1 MSSEKGRGMLR
12 SFVRLLYQSTPAEF
26 RSAYRLAES
35 VERLRA
41 ATKRSVFSALGET
54 AAVGTVS
61 ESGVRLQRVIP
72 MMSNS
77 FRPFFIELFE
87 VRDGAT
93 MLTGRFTVSPVVK
106 IFMTIWFGLLSV

>member
-1 MSSEKGRGMLR
+1 MLR

-61 ESGVRLQRVIP
+61 ESGVRLQW
-72 MMSNS
+72 S
-77 FRPFFIELFE
+77 FPDRASAKPLSRPCVVMPPAASTSCRFPRLQNQH
-87 VRDGAT
+87 DNAT
-93 MLTGRFTVSPVVK
+93 LAQ
-106 IFMTIWFGLLSV
+106 

>member
-12 SFVRLLYQSTPAEF
+12 SFVRLLYQSTPAAF
-26 RSAYRLAES
+26 RSAYRLAKS

-61 ESGVRLQRVIP
+61 ESGVRLQWSCPALVD
-72 MMSNS
+72 S
-77 FRPFFIELFE
+77 FSSSFLDLVSIN
-87 VRDGAT
+87 
-93 MLTGRFTVSPVVK
+93 LTPTARSAAAGE
-106 IFMTIWFGLLSV
+106 

>member
-1 MSSEKGRGMLR
+1 MLR

-61 ESGVRLQRVIP
+61 ESGVRLQWSCP
-72 MMSNS
+72 
-77 FRPFFIELFE
+77 
-87 VRDGAT
+87 
-93 MLTGRFTVSPVVK
+93 RFGGQFLVFVS
-106 IFMTIWFGLLSV
+106 